1 MYYYT
6 IEKYQSFIDDSGF
19 PRSATETDHVYA
31 KVINNK
37 KRKHLSDNNLYPS
50 FYIRTD
56 PNKNIINPFVGN
68 DAKKSFINKI
78 CKNSI
83 DFTEVTESVFNKYI
97 NFLKTQNTT
106 WLSNAQREIR

>member
-1 MYYYT
+1 MYYT
-6 IEKYQSFIDDSGF
+6 IEKYQSFVDDNGF
-19 PRSATETDHVYA
+19 PRVETETHHVYA
-31 KVINNK
+31 KVVNNK
-37 KRKHLSDNNLYPS
+37 KRKSLNDNNLYPS

-56 PNKNIINPFVGN
+56 PNKNIINPFTN
-68 DAKKSFINKI
+68 TTKKSFINKI
-78 CKNSI
+78 CKSSV

>member
-1 MYYYT
+1 MYYT
-6 IEKYQSFIDDSGF
+6 IEKYQSFIDDDGF
-19 PRSATETDHVYA
+19 PRATTETDHVYA

-37 KRKHLSDNNLYPS
+37 KRKHLNDNNLYPS

-56 PNKNIINPFVGN
+56 PNKNIINPFATTN
-68 DAKKSFINKI
+68 TKKSFINKI
-78 CKNSI
+78 CKSSI
-83 DFTEVTESVFNKYI
+83 DFTEVPESVFNKYI